1 MQVREQQRLAAEK
14 KHASQHGFAQ
24 VAVEQSLHAMQ
35 QQWFMLELAGRQAE
49 EEQLQQAALE
59 RGTLLPLPCAPP
71 ELEPVVRRL
80 RQLEQEQ
87 HEEQLQRVLG
97 AGAGPSGTRQGGPEP
112 GGAASW
118 LSAGGSTR
126 DAVYLSAAASQE
138 GSLAP
143 QRVAVHGSHAQ
154 LLRGLR
160 DRAEEAAGRLLEA
173 KEAAQRSGATPIS
186 RLLEEEVRHSGGSI
200 GPSPS
205 PNPNPNPSPDPNP
218 NPNPDPDPSPDPNP
232 N

>member
-1 MQVREQQRLAAEK
+1 MREQQRLAAEK

-126 DAVYLSAAASQE
+126 DAVCLSAAASQE

-186 RLLEEEVRHSGGSI
+186 RLLEEEVRHSGGST
-200 GPSPS
+200 SPS
-205 PNPNPNPSPDPNP
+205 PNPNLD
-218 NPNPDPDPSPDPNP
+218 PNPDPDPKPDP
-232 N
+232 